1 MPTAPTISPLN
12 LQDPTLLKDVAYVN
26 GLWLGSSE
34 RFAVTKVLAEVA
46 NLAVSHA
53 AAAITAAQL
62 AFPLWAAKT
71 GKERATLLRRWFDLM
86 SFRMRWRRSVASRNP
101 ASAAKARITASRN
114 MSRSNT
120 S

>member
-86 SFRMRWRRSVASRNP
+86 SFRMRWRRSVASSNRV
-101 ASAAKARITASRN
+101 SGVKVRN
-114 MSRSNT
+114 MASMSI
-120 S
+120 SK